1 MISVEEAKQIIDDKI
16 WMKDLE
22 SIDLEHSSGRI
33 IAQDVTASFP
43 SPRFDNSAMDGYA
56 VRANDIIGA
65 SKDAPVLLKNI
76 GVSAAGQPFEHS
88 LGTGEC
94 IQCMTGAR
102 IPIGADT
109 IIMVEDS
116 SGFDDGE
123 HVSIYSSSSK
133 GKHIRRMG
141 EEIKTNDILIEK
153 GANINASEIG
163 VCASFGYEKV
173 MVSKRPRIAIFGTGN
188 ELVDPGREL
197 KEGQIYN
204 SNLPVFTDLVQK
216 AGANISMKDVIKDD
230 KGSLNAFLDEALY
243 GCDMIISSGG
253 VSMGRYDHVRDVMRG
268 LGVEEHFWKVAQKPG
283 KPLFFGTKEKKL
295 VFGLPGN
302 PVSSYIGF
310 IEWVWPVIRKMMGDN
325 KSPYL
330 SGVLQEPFPIER
342 TKYRYLFGKA
352 WIEDDK
358 LLCKPSGKMGSH
370 MLTSSLD
377 SNCILSSGPGPDM
390 LKPGDSIQ
398 VNMLPW
404 GKLS

>member
-1 MISVEEAKQIIDDKI
+1 MISVEEAKQIIDGKI

-56 VRANDIIGA
+56 VKANDILRA
-65 SKDAPVLLKNI
+65 SKDDPIILKNI
-76 GVSAAGQPFEHS
+76 GVSSAGKPFEHS
-88 LGTGEC
+88 LGIGEC

-116 SGFDDGE
+116 SGFNDDE
-123 HVSIYSSSSK
+123 YVSIYSSSSK
-133 GKHIRRMG
+133 GKHIRRIG

-153 GANINASEIG
+153 GANITASEIG
-163 VCASFGYEKV
+163 VCASFGYDKV
-173 MVSKRPRIAIFGTGN
+173 IVSERPTIGIFGTGN
-188 ELVDPGREL
+188 ELVDPGSDL
-197 KEGQIYN
+197 KEGQVYN
-204 SNLPVFTDLVQK
+204 SNLPVFIDLVQK

-230 KGSLNAFLDEALY
+230 KGSLHTFLNDALSN
-243 GCDMIISSGG
+243 CDIIISSGG
-253 VSMGRYDHVRDVMRG
+253 VSMGRYDHVRDVMID
-268 LGVEEHFWKVAQKPG
+268 LGVEQHFWRVAQKPG
-283 KPLFFGTKEKKL
+283 KPLFFGTKENTL

-310 IEWVWPVIRKMMGDN
+310 IEWVWPVIRKMMGEN

-330 SGVLQEPFPIER
+330 NGVLEEPFQRE
-342 TKYRYLFGKA
+342 KAKSRYLFGKA
-352 WIEDDK
+352 WIEDNK

-377 SNCILSSGPGPDM
+377 SNCILGSGPGPGT
-390 LKPGDSIQ
+390 LRPGDSIQ

-404 GKLS
+404 GKLR